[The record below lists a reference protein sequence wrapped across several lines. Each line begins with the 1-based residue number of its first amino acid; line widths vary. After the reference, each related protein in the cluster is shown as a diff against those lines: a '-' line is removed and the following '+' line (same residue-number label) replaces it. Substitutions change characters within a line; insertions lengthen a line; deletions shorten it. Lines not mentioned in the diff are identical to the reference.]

1 MLINR
6 NSLENEKLTGLKGLS
21 LNPFHWIESGIK
33 ERKSKKQKKL
43 LQMKVAMFSGGITR
57 MK

>member
-1 MLINR
+1 MQTNR
-6 NSLENEKLTGLKGLS
+6 VSLENGKLTRLKGLR

-33 ERKSKKQKKL
+33 ERKLKKQKKL
-43 LQMKVAMFSGGITR
+43 LQMKVAIYSGCITR

>member
-1 MLINR
+1 MQINR
-6 NSLENEKLTGLKGLS
+6 HSLENEKLTGLKGLS

-33 ERKSKKQKKL
+33 ERKLKKQKKL
-43 LQMKVAMFSGGITR
+43 LQMKVAIFSGGITR